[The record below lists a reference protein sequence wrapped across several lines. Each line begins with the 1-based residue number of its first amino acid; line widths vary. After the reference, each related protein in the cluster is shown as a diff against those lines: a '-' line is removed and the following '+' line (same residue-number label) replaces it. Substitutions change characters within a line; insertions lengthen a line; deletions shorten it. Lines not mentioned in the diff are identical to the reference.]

1 MHLHVVSVLAYNA
14 TIKYEHTHTHTHIYI
29 YYVGLYIYL
38 CFSIFYY
45 AAY

>member
-14 TIKYEHTHTHTHIYI
+14 TIKCEHTHTHIHI